1 MKEVRVKV
9 FDKQTYPTHSDQA
22 EHVFE
27 GHLAIKNEDIFIT
40 YKDKTTGVNTIVKA
54 SKKNITVT
62 RMGTM
67 NGKLKFDCHEPFKTL
82 YGTPYG
88 ELPIEIHTSKSD
100 VYLLEKGIKIYIEY
114 QILIQGEKASDNVF
128 MIVAN

>member
-22 EHVFE
+22 EHVFD

-40 YKDKTTGVNTIVKA
+40 YKDKATGVNTVIKA
-54 SKKNITVT
+54 SKKDIIVT
-62 RMGTM
+62 RTGTM
-67 NGKLKFDCHEPFKTL
+67 NGKLKFDCNEPFKTL

-88 ELPIEIHTSKSD
+88 ELPIEIHTSKRE
-100 VYLLEKGIKIYIEY
+100 VYFLEKGIKIYIEY
-114 QILIQGEKASDNVF
+114 EILIQGEKASDNTF